1 MHATAPQPIVNNG
14 RSRRN
19 LVFFLAPPLAAF
31 LLLFV
36 ALAIVLVSYQSQH
49 SGRIFTGVSVMG
61 VDLSQME
68 PDEAE
73 ATLRQRFNYADSE
86 QIVFV
91 DPETQQEF
99 AKTPNELGLNFDA
112 AQTVQSAYDL
122 GRSGGPFR
130 QAREMFSSWYYGR
143 SLPPVLVLDE
153 SQLDSSLAQ
162 LAAEINRPP
171 VNAAFNYSGND
182 TSYAV
187 GQPGRFVDVADV
199 RNRVIMP
206 LTSFRPARVE
216 LLVHTIAPPVYDS
229 GGAAAE
235 IQQVLG
241 SPITFYLEEPLDE
254 QDLMPVS
261 LNNRDLAA
269 WVRVEVSEAADGGRT
284 HNIFVDENALRHWL
298 RQFEAQIYR
307 EPVNARFYF
316 DDGTEE
322 LVLVA
327 PHVNGRELDIDATIE
342 QFKAQVNTPNRSVPF
357 MVRDIVPLANSNATA
372 EELGITELITE
383 TTTWFSGS
391 SDARKHNI
399 ATAAANFYG
408 IVIAPY
414 EEFSFN
420 EYLGSI
426 TEADG
431 YTEGL
436 IIVGGQTI
444 PGVGGG
450 VCQVSTTLYQ
460 TAFFAGFPIT
470 ERLPHGY
477 MLGYYRDGAGHGM
490 DATVYNDGEINV
502 DMKFINNT
510 PHHLLIENYFSEENQ
525 ALTFKF
531 NSTSMGR
538 TVVKE
543 DPVFANITE
552 IPGSEEDRW
561 EFVESVEP
569 GTVEQIDWA
578 TEGADV
584 SIRRV
589 VYNADGVVIEE
600 RIFVSNYIPV
610 PNVFHYG
617 PDVEPYSYDLVPED
631 DN

>member
-1 MHATAPQPIVNNG
+1 MQATAPQPMMNT
-14 RSRRN
+14 RRN
-19 LVFFLAPPLAAF
+19 LAFFLAPVLAGF

-36 ALAIVLVSYQSQH
+36 VLAIWLVSYQSRH
-49 SGRIFTGVSVMG
+49 NGRIFTGISVMG
-61 VDLSQME
+61 VDLSGME
-68 PDEAE
+68 IAEAE
-73 ATLRQRFNYADSE
+73 TALNQNFNYANTE

-91 DPETQQEF
+91 DPETQTEF
-99 AKTPNELGLNFDA
+99 SKTPSELGLTFDTS
-112 AQTVQSAYDL
+112 QTVQAAYDL
-122 GRSGGPFR
+122 GRTGGPFQ
-130 QAREMFSSWYYGR
+130 QAQEMFSSWYYGR
-143 SLPPVLVLDE
+143 SLSPVLVLDE
-153 SQLDSSLAQ
+153 SQLDGALAE
-162 LAAEINRPP
+162 LAADINKPP
-171 VNAAFNYSGND
+171 VSAAFNYSGSD

-187 GQPGRFVDVADV
+187 GQPGRFVDVADA
-199 RNRVIMP
+199 RNRVITP
-206 LTSFRPARVE
+206 LTSFRPAQVE
-216 LLVHTIAPPVYDS
+216 LLVHEVAPAVFDA
-229 GGAAAE
+229 GDAAAE

-241 SPITFYLEEPLDE
+241 SPITFYLEEPLDNL
-254 QDLMPVS
+254 DLEPITLS
-261 LNNRDLAA
+261 QSDLAA
-269 WVRVEVSEAADGGRT
+269 WVRVEVSESASGSRT
-284 HNIFVDENALRHWL
+284 HGVFVDENALRHWL
-298 RQFEAQIYR
+298 RQFEEQIYR
-307 EPVNARFYF
+307 EPVNARYYF

-327 PHVNGRELDIDATIE
+327 PHVNGRELDIEATIE
-342 QFKAQVNTPNRSVPF
+342 QFKAQVNTPNRSIPF
-357 MVRDIVPLANSNATA
+357 VVRDIVPLANSSATA
-372 EELGITELITE
+372 ADLGITELITE

-408 IVIAPY
+408 IVVAPY

-420 EYLGSI
+420 KYLGSI

-436 IIVGGQTI
+436 IIVGGLTI

-490 DATVYNDGEINV
+490 DATVYNDGNINI

-510 PHHLLIENYFSEENQ
+510 PYHLLIENYFSEENQ

-531 NSTSMGR
+531 YSTSMGR

-543 DPVFANITE
+543 DPVFANVTE
-552 IPGSEEDRW
+552 VPGPEQDRW
-561 EFVESVEP
+561 EYVESVEP
-569 GTVEQIDWA
+569 GTVEKIDWA

-584 SIRRV
+584 SIRRL
-589 VYNADGVVIEE
+589 VYNADGQIIED
-600 RIFVSNYIPV
+600 RTFVSNYIPV

-631 DN
+631 DH

>member
-1 MHATAPQPIVNNG
+1 MMNT
-14 RSRRN
+14 RRN
-19 LVFFLAPPLAAF
+19 LAFFLAPVLAGF

-36 ALAIVLVSYQSQH
+36 VLAIWLVSYQSRH
-49 SGRIFTGVSVMG
+49 NGRIFTGISVMG
-61 VDLSQME
+61 VDLSGME
-68 PDEAE
+68 VAEAE
-73 ATLRQRFNYADSE
+73 AALNQNFNYANTE

-91 DPETQQEF
+91 DPETQTEF
-99 AKTPNELGLNFDA
+99 SKTPSELGLTFDTS
-112 AQTVQSAYDL
+112 QTVQAAYDL
-122 GRSGGPFR
+122 GRTGGPFQ
-130 QAREMFSSWYYGR
+130 QAQEMFSSWYYGR
-143 SLPPVLVLDE
+143 SLSPVLVLDE
-153 SQLDSSLAQ
+153 SQLDGALAE
-162 LAAEINRPP
+162 LAADINKPP
-171 VNAAFNYSGND
+171 VSAAFNYSGSD

-187 GQPGRFVDVADV
+187 GQPGRFVDVADA
-199 RNRVIMP
+199 RNRVITP
-206 LTSFRPARVE
+206 LTSFRPAQVE
-216 LLVHTIAPPVYDS
+216 LLVHEVAPAVFDA
-229 GGAAAE
+229 GDAAAE

-241 SPITFYLEEPLDE
+241 SPITFYLEEPLDNL
-254 QDLMPVS
+254 DLEPITLS
-261 LNNRDLAA
+261 QSDLAA
-269 WVRVEVSEAADGGRT
+269 WVRVEVSESASGSRT
-284 HNIFVDENALRHWL
+284 HGVFVDENALRHWL
-298 RQFEAQIYR
+298 RQFEEQIYR
-307 EPVNARFYF
+307 EPVNARYYF

-327 PHVNGRELDIDATIE
+327 PHVNGRELDIEATIE
-342 QFKAQVNTPNRSVPF
+342 QFKAQVNTPNRSIPF
-357 MVRDIVPLANSNATA
+357 VVRDIVPLANSSATA
-372 EELGITELITE
+372 ADLGITELITE

-408 IVIAPY
+408 IVVAPY

-420 EYLGSI
+420 KYLGSI

-436 IIVGGQTI
+436 IIVGGLTI

-490 DATVYNDGEINV
+490 DATVYNDGNINI

-510 PHHLLIENYFSEENQ
+510 PYHLLIENYFSEENQ

-531 NSTSMGR
+531 YSTSMGR

-543 DPVFANITE
+543 DPVFANVTE
-552 IPGSEEDRW
+552 VPGPEQDRW
-561 EFVESVEP
+561 EYVESVEP
-569 GTVEQIDWA
+569 GTVEKIDWA

-584 SIRRV
+584 SIRRL
-589 VYNADGVVIEE
+589 VYNADGQIIED
-600 RIFVSNYIPV
+600 RTFVSNYIPV

-631 DN
+631 DH

>member
-1 MHATAPQPIVNNG
+1 MQATAPQPMMNT
-14 RSRRN
+14 RRN
-19 LVFFLAPPLAAF
+19 LAFFLAPVLAGF

-36 ALAIVLVSYQSQH
+36 VLAIWLVSYQSRH
-49 SGRIFTGVSVMG
+49 NGRIFTGISVMG
-61 VDLSQME
+61 VDLSGME
-68 PDEAE
+68 IAEAE
-73 ATLRQRFNYADSE
+73 TALNQNFNYATTK

-91 DPETQQEF
+91 DPETQTEF
-99 AKTPNELGLNFDA
+99 SKTPSELGLTFDTS
-112 AQTVQSAYDL
+112 QTVQAAYDL
-122 GRSGGPFR
+122 GRTGGPFQ
-130 QAREMFSSWYYGR
+130 QAQEMFSSWYYGR
-143 SLPPVLVLDE
+143 SLSPVLVLDE
-153 SQLDSSLAQ
+153 SQLDGALAE
-162 LAAEINRPP
+162 LAADINKPP
-171 VNAAFNYSGND
+171 VSAAFNYSGSD

-187 GQPGRFVDVADV
+187 GQPGRFVDVADA
-199 RNRVIMP
+199 RNRVITP
-206 LTSFRPARVE
+206 LTSFRPAQVE
-216 LLVHTIAPPVYDS
+216 LLVHEVAPAVFDA
-229 GGAAAE
+229 GDAAAE

-241 SPITFYLEEPLDE
+241 SPITFYLEEPLDNL
-254 QDLMPVS
+254 DLEPITLS
-261 LNNRDLAA
+261 QSDLAA
-269 WVRVEVSEAADGGRT
+269 WVRVEVSESASGSRT
-284 HNIFVDENALRHWL
+284 HGVFVDENALRHWL
-298 RQFEAQIYR
+298 RQFEEQIYR
-307 EPVNARFYF
+307 EPVNARYYF

-327 PHVNGRELDIDATIE
+327 PHVNGRELDIEATIE
-342 QFKAQVNTPNRSVPF
+342 QFKAQVNTPNRSIPF
-357 MVRDIVPLANSNATA
+357 VVRDIVPLANSSATA
-372 EELGITELITE
+372 ADLGITELITE

-408 IVIAPY
+408 IVVAPY

-420 EYLGSI
+420 KYLGSI

-436 IIVGGQTI
+436 IIVGGLTI

-490 DATVYNDGEINV
+490 DATVYNDGNINI

-510 PHHLLIENYFSEENQ
+510 PYHLLIENYFSEENQ

-531 NSTSMGR
+531 YSTSMGR

-543 DPVFANITE
+543 DPVFANVTE
-552 IPGSEEDRW
+552 VPGPEQDRW
-561 EFVESVEP
+561 EYVESVEP
-569 GTVEQIDWA
+569 GTVEKIDWA

-584 SIRRV
+584 SIRRL
-589 VYNADGVVIEE
+589 VYNADGQIIED
-600 RIFVSNYIPV
+600 RTFVSNYIPV

-631 DN
+631 DH

>member
-1 MHATAPQPIVNNG
+1 MQATAPQPMMNT
-14 RSRRN
+14 RRN
-19 LVFFLAPPLAAF
+19 LAFFLAPVLAGF

-36 ALAIVLVSYQSQH
+36 VLAIWLVSYQSRH
-49 SGRIFTGVSVMG
+49 NGRIFTGISVMG
-61 VDLSQME
+61 VDLSGME
-68 PDEAE
+68 IAEAE
-73 ATLRQRFNYADSE
+73 TALNQNFNYATTE

-91 DPETQQEF
+91 DPETQTEF
-99 AKTPNELGLNFDA
+99 SKTPSELGLTFDTS
-112 AQTVQSAYDL
+112 QTVQAAYDL
-122 GRSGGPFR
+122 GRTGGPFQ
-130 QAREMFSSWYYGR
+130 QAQEMFSSWYYGR
-143 SLPPVLVLDE
+143 SLSPVLVLDE
-153 SQLDSSLAQ
+153 SQLDGALAE
-162 LAAEINRPP
+162 LAADINKPP
-171 VNAAFNYSGND
+171 VSAAFNYSGSD

-187 GQPGRFVDVADV
+187 GQPGRFVDVADA
-199 RNRVIMP
+199 RNRVITP
-206 LTSFRPARVE
+206 LTSFRPAQVE
-216 LLVHTIAPPVYDS
+216 LLVHEVAPAVFDA
-229 GGAAAE
+229 GDAAAE

-241 SPITFYLEEPLDE
+241 SPITFYLEEPLDNL
-254 QDLMPVS
+254 DLEPITLS
-261 LNNRDLAA
+261 QADLAA
-269 WVRVEVSEAADGGRT
+269 WVRVEVSESASGSRT
-284 HNIFVDENALRHWL
+284 HGVFVDENALRHWL
-298 RQFEAQIYR
+298 RQFEEQIYR
-307 EPVNARFYF
+307 EPVNARYYF

-327 PHVNGRELDIDATIE
+327 PHVNGRELDIEATIE
-342 QFKAQVNTPNRSVPF
+342 QFKAQVNTPNRSIPF
-357 MVRDIVPLANSNATA
+357 VVRDIVPLANSSATA
-372 EELGITELITE
+372 ADLGITELITE

-408 IVIAPY
+408 IVVAPY

-420 EYLGSI
+420 KYLGSI

-436 IIVGGQTI
+436 IIVGGLTI

-490 DATVYNDGEINV
+490 DATVYNDGNINI

-510 PHHLLIENYFSEENQ
+510 PYHLLIENYFSEENQ

-531 NSTSMGR
+531 YSTSMGR

-543 DPVFANITE
+543 DPVFANVTE
-552 IPGSEEDRW
+552 VPGPEQDRW
-561 EFVESVEP
+561 EYVESVEP
-569 GTVEQIDWA
+569 GTVEKIDWA

-584 SIRRV
+584 SIRRL
-589 VYNADGVVIEE
+589 VYNADGQLIED
-600 RIFVSNYIPV
+600 RTFVSNYIPV

-631 DN
+631 DY